1 MIMKMAELNINIV
14 GDFIDSFIYSGVL
27 FTVDTDGRLCSYSW
41 NNLVERYFSLYPE
54 YSFIKNKIL
63 DCRSKNSRPITE
75 DITLNFEKSFLEKYQ
90 KGTCCDLNV
99 WSTDLDV
106 KDNILYISSE
116 RGLETL
122 PFLQEWDN
130 GKVMKF
136 NELVPL
142 WKEAKVFGLST
153 GSWGRTILAAG
164 NNGALEIMNN
174 DVEQLKMIGF
184 SRKKEKI
191 INNGVCLDCEWN
203 SNSTLAI
210 LEGLGDKM
218 MYLFNNVTSDS
229 NFKNNGRKKI
239 TSKKDK
245 EESIQK
251 ITDSLNRETVR
262 DISKLEFVNSWFEE
276 GNLYATGEGNKEY
289 IFKNNEWMELSGPKL
304 YLNKTVISKIKKIN
318 SGRFIETDSD
328 ELFIVKDC
336 KEYLLSDDYTS
347 WRVFP
352 RSKNYQDRIH
362 IVNDDCLQIKI
373 FD

>member
-1 MIMKMAELNINIV
+1 MAQLNINIA

-41 NNLVERYFSLYPE
+41 NNLVERYFSRYPE
-54 YSFIKNKIL
+54 YSYIKSKIL
-63 DCRSKNSRPITE
+63 DCRDRKNKPITE
-75 DITLNFEKSFLEKYQ
+75 DITLNFEKSFLEKNQ

-122 PFLQEWDN
+122 PFLEEWDN

-174 DVEQLKMIGF
+174 DVEQLKKIGF
-184 SRKKEKI
+184 SRKTEKI
-191 INNGVCLDCEWN
+191 INNSVCLDCEWN

-210 LEGLGDKM
+210 LEGLGNKM
-218 MYLFNNVTSDS
+218 IYLFNNVASDS
-229 NFKNNGRKKI
+229 TFKNKGTKKRTSKTKEPNEESIKKI
-239 TSKKDK
+239 TDILS
-245 EESIQK
+245 
-251 ITDSLNRETVR
+251 RETVQ
-262 DISKLEFVNSWFEE
+262 DISKVEFQNSWFEGSE
-276 GNLYATGEGNKEY
+276 LYATGEGNKEHM
-289 IFKNNEWMELSGPKL
+289 FKNNKWMELSDCTL
-304 YLNKTVISKIKKIN
+304 DLNSTIISKVKKIN

-328 ELFIVKDC
+328 ELFRVNDRR
-336 KEYLLSDDYTS
+336 EYLLSDDYTS

-362 IVNDDCLQIKI
+362 IVNDDYLQIKI

>member
-1 MIMKMAELNINIV
+1 MKELNINIT

-41 NNLVERYFSLYPE
+41 NHLVERYFSLHPE
-54 YSFIKNKIL
+54 YSFMKSKIL
-63 DCRSKNSRPITE
+63 DCRNRKNNPITE
-75 DITLNFEKSFLEKYQ
+75 NITLNFEKSFLEKYQ
-90 KGTCCDLNV
+90 KGTCCDLDV

-122 PFLQEWDN
+122 PFLEEWDN
-130 GKVMKF
+130 GKIMKF

-164 NNGALEIMNN
+164 DNGALEIMNN
-174 DVEQLKMIGF
+174 DVEQLKNIGF

-191 INNGVCLDCEWN
+191 INDSICLDCEWN

-210 LEGLGDKM
+210 LEGLGDKIV
-218 MYLFNNVTSDS
+218 YLFNKITSDS
-229 NFKNNGRKKI
+229 NFKS
-239 TSKKDK
+239 TSKNNLVSEEK
-245 EESIQK
+245 EKSIRK
-251 ITDSLNRETVR
+251 ITDILNNEEVKN
-262 DISKLEFVNSWFEE
+262 ISRIEFNNSWFEE
-276 GNLYATGEGNKEY
+276 GKLYAAGEGNKEY
-289 IFKNNEWMELSGPKL
+289 MFKNNRWIELSDSTL
-304 YLNKTVISKIKKIN
+304 DLSRTVISKVKKIN

-328 ELFIVKDC
+328 ELFRVKDRR
-336 KEYLLSDDYTS
+336 EHLLSDDYTS

-362 IVNDDCLQIKI
+362 IVNDDYLQIKI